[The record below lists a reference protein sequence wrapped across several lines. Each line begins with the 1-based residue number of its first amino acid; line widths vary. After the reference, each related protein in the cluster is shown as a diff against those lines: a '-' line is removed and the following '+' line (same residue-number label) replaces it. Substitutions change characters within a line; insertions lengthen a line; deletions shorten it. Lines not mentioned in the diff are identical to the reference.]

1 MTVRRTKEQALATY
15 DNILDSAECVFV
27 RQGVSRTT
35 LQHIADAAGVTRGAI
50 YWHFQD
56 KADVFNAMLQRA
68 KMPLESAMQTL
79 TRPNT
84 EDPLGDLK
92 EYAMIVFRLM
102 ESDLKARRVFEI
114 ATLKIEYVD
123 EMTAVRVRRAE
134 MMARWM
140 AGAESKLRF
149 AMDNGHLVPGAA
161 PRDVALGLWALI
173 DGLLRAWMT
182 EPASFSLSAKGESI
196 VSIYLNA
203 LREPKAEPAAFL

>member
-1 MTVRRTKEQALATY
+1 MRRTKEQALATY

-35 LQHIADAAGVTRGAI
+35 LQQIAEAAGVTRGAI
-50 YWHFQD
+50 YWHFND
-56 KADVFNAMLQRA
+56 KAAVFNAMLQRA

-79 TRPNT
+79 TRPNGD
-84 EDPLGDLK
+84 DPVGDLK
-92 EYAMIVFRLM
+92 EYVLIVFRLM
-102 ESDLKARRVFEI
+102 ESDPKARRVFEI

-149 AMDNGHLVPGAA
+149 AMDNGHLSADVD

-182 EPASFSLSAKGESI
+182 EPESFSLSEKAEAV
-196 VSIYLNA
+196 VSTFLNA
-203 LREPKAEPAAFL
+203 IRRQRAQPALLL